1 MKLIP
6 LDLKAILMT
15 SSCQRCSADPVAALP
30 GPIRALML
38 PDPDALVLKNLYV
51 DVSISPCHHGPIW
64 LIGLSLIALMGVGL
78 SALIS
83 LGPIPS

>member
-1 MKLIP
+1 
-6 LDLKAILMT
+6 
-15 SSCQRCSADPVAALP
+15 
-30 GPIRALML
+30 ML